1 MATIIKTRSSIH
13 RSLFFL
19 LLSPVFLPLSPIPL
33 DVPVGAFDAH
43 SDGGERFG
51 TTNK

>member
-1 MATIIKTRSSIH
+1 MTTIIKTRSSVH

-19 LLSPVFLPLSPIPL
+19 LLSPVFLPLSPISL
-33 DVPVGAFDAH
+33 DVPVGAFDAR
-43 SDGGERFG
+43 DGGERFR